1 MVEEPSPSN
10 SNNIE
15 MNLTAYG
22 DSKVTQVGQINA
34 VEVKIIVD
42 RIEPVL
48 EQLQQISPPESPGVL
63 KAGNPGKSLAYWQ
76 GRTAE
81 IAQIQQWL
89 IDKNTFL
96 IGIEGIGG
104 TGKSMLATKIYDEI
118 VGFPK
123 RFWADVSYGAGFSDL
138 ARQVL
143 SEFGFPVPEQE
154 AQLMQALIKCLQSGQ
169 YLLIIDNLESLLQP
183 DRQWESQFYGDFF
196 TAWVEYGGNSKVIV
210 TTRER
215 PELPKFTWLPLKGL
229 QVAEGV
235 ALLTELGIR
244 GDLGDFVELVDGHP
258 LLLRL
263 VADLLKE
270 EYPQDADLRRLA
282 DLGLGNLRQLL
293 TDPQV
298 VGVHRLENVGMVL
311 VLDASFERLSEL
323 QKTLLLNISVYRGA
337 VESAA
342 AVAMLPVSSAA
353 EIERELRNLVK
364 RSLLVEK
371 LNGKRRF
378 EFQPVVLE
386 YVRYKTGNQ
395 TEAHQRAIDYYRS
408 FAKQPPWTTKDD
420 VKEYLE
426 IFHHFYQLQDYNSA
440 FDELWVCHNFLS
452 LRGYYADQVELYRQ
466 LVSKWEEIGDREN
479 WNYRASLT
487 SLGNAYNRLG
497 QYQRAIEFFQQ
508 SLEISKE
515 ISDRNGE
522 GASLGNLG
530 NAYNSLGQYQ
540 RAIEFYQQSLEI
552 SRETGNRN
560 SEGASLCN
568 LGNAYNSLGQYQR
581 AIEFCQQSLKIFR
594 DISDCNSEGASLM
607 SLGNAYNSL
616 GQYQRAIEFY
626 QHSLE
631 ISREIGDRNS
641 EGNSLMGLG
650 NAYNSLGQYQRAIE
664 FYQHSLE
671 ISREIGDRN
680 SEGNSLGNLGNAY
693 NFLGQYQRAIEFCQH
708 SLEISREIGNRNS
721 EGNSLGDLGN
731 AYNSLGQYQRAI
743 EFHEQYLN
751 IAREMG
757 DRNSEGNSLMGLGN
771 AYNSLGQHQRA
782 IEFFQ
787 QSLKIKREI
796 GNRNGEGNLL
806 NNLGNAYN
814 SLGQHQSA
822 IEFCHQ
828 SLEISREICDRNSE
842 GNSLICLGNAYNSLG
857 QHQSA
862 IEFCHQ
868 SLEISREIC
877 DRNGE
882 CVSLGNLGNGYNSL
896 GQHQSAIEF
905 CQQSLEISREIGDR
919 NSQGK
924 TLNNLGNAYLC
935 LGEYQRAIDFCQ
947 QSLDIFSQIGD
958 RNGEA
963 IAWFNLGEALEN
975 LNRESDALGAYRNA
989 RELCQAMGL
998 DANLQDCN
1006 NAIERLSQPQTPVV
1020 FRRDLWRWL
1029 RRLWRWV
1036 RNWFRR

>member
-34 VEVKIIVD
+34 AEVKIIVD

-48 EQLQQISPPESPGVL
+48 ERLQQISPPESPGVL

-89 IDKNTFL
+89 TDENTFL

-118 VGFPK
+118 AGFPK
-123 RFWADVSYGAGFSDL
+123 RFWADVSNGAGFNDL

-143 SEFGFPVPEQE
+143 SEFGFRVPEQE
-154 AQLMQALIKCLQSGQ
+154 AQLVDALVKCLRSGE

-196 TAWVEYGGNSKVIV
+196 NAWVEYGGNSKVIV

-386 YVRYKTGNQ
+386 YVRYKAGNQ

-440 FDELWVCHNFLS
+440 FDELWVCDDFLT
-452 LRGYYADQVELYRQ
+452 LRGYYTDKVELYGQ
-466 LVSKWEEIGDREN
+466 LVSKWAESGDREN
-479 WNYRASLT
+479 WNYRASLI
-487 SLGNAYNRLG
+487 SLGNAHCYLG
-497 QYQRAIEFFQQ
+497 QYQRAIEFYQQSLETSREIGDHNGEGNSLGSLGNTYCYLGQYQQAIEFYQQ
-508 SLEISKE
+508 SLEISRE
-515 ISDRNGE
+515 IGDRSGE
-522 GASLGNLG
+522 GTSLNNLSNAYNSLGQYQQAIEFLQQSLDIKRDIGDRSGESTSLIGLG
-530 NAYNSLGQYQ
+530 NAYNSLGKYQRAIELFQQSLDIKREIGDRFGEGNSLIGLGNAYHSLGQYQ
-540 RAIEFYQQSLEI
+540 RAIEFYQQSLDIKREI
-552 SRETGNRN
+552 GDRFG
-560 SEGASLCN
+560 EGISLNN
-568 LGNAYNSLGQYQR
+568 LSNAYNSLGKYQR
-581 AIEFCQQSLKIFR
+581 AIEFFQQSL
-594 DISDCNSEGASLM
+594 D
-607 SLGNAYNSL
+607 
-616 GQYQRAIEFY
+616 
-626 QHSLE
+626 
-631 ISREIGDRNS
+631 ISREIGDRNG
-641 EGNSLMGLG
+641 EGSSLIGLG
-650 NAYNSLGQYQRAIE
+650 NAYHSLGQYQWAIE
-664 FYQHSLE
+664 FYQQSLE
-671 ISREIGDRN
+671 ISREI
-680 SEGNSLGNLGNAY
+680 
-693 NFLGQYQRAIEFCQH
+693 
-708 SLEISREIGNRNS
+708 
-721 EGNSLGDLGN
+721 
-731 AYNSLGQYQRAI
+731 
-743 EFHEQYLN
+743 
-751 IAREMG
+751 G

-814 SLGQHQSA
+814 SLGQYQRA
-822 IEFCHQ
+822 IEFCQQ
-828 SLEISREICDRNSE
+828 SLEISREIGDRNSE
-842 GNSLICLGNAYNSLG
+842 GNSLICLGNAYNSLE
-857 QHQSA
+857 QYQRA
-862 IEFCHQ
+862 IEFFEH
-868 SLEISREIC
+868 SLEISKEIG

-882 CVSLGNLGNGYNSL
+882 GASLGNLGNAYNSL
-896 GQHQSAIEF
+896 GQYQRAIEF
-905 CQQSLEISREIGDR
+905 HQQSLEISREIGDR